1 MVGMIVPT
9 WGAAALRMWTFYQIS
24 MIVLATNIPV
34 TVEIRAVYLKN
45 AWRHKLYEMCLVL
58 LS

>member
-1 MVGMIVPT
+1 MVGMIVLT

-34 TVEIRAVYLKN
+34 TVEIWAVDLKN
-45 AWRHKLYEMCLVL
+45 A
-58 LS
+58 